1 MAYSGKYLPHS
12 SWNALPRRQIIC
24 DWSAPRGWHPG
35 VGGSP
40 RRSGRPSRPIHPD
53 LVSRGCRSSSGPI
66 VQNIRVIPG
75 GRAHAKPSDE
85 RRASASYKPWPR
97 QAAGLLQCRPSSD
110 RDRLARESVSR
121 SERTPGL
128 WAPTWCSLQPPDGP
142 HPAAIFQ
149 CEWGPPIDEDRFTK
163 FPQLRAPVSSCKW
176 GASLVY
182 RPQSSSVQTS

>member
-1 MAYSGKYLPHS
+1 MAYSGMYLPHS

-24 DWSAPRGWHPG
+24 DWSARAGGIPPLVVLRG
-35 VGGSP
+35 
-40 RRSGRPSRPIHPD
+40 D
-53 LVSRGCRSSSGPI
+53 LVGHEPEANPPRPREPRVRPQLLGPNRTEH
-66 VQNIRVIPG
+66 QGNPW
-75 GRAHAKPSDE
+75 RARTCKTE
-85 RRASASYKPWPR
+85 RRTPCFCLLQAVASASGR
-97 QAAGLLQCRPSSD
+97 GLLQCRPSSD
-110 RDRLARESVSR
+110 RDLLARDSVSR

-128 WAPTWCSLQPPDGP
+128 WAPTWCPLQPPDGP

-182 RPQSSSVQTS
+182 RP